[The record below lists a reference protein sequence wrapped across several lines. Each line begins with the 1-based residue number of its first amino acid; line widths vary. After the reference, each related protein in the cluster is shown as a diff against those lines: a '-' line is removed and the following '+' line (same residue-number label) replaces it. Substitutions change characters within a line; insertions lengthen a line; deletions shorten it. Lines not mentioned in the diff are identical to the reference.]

1 MQKVH
6 SLLADCKLVGIAT
19 NAQYSTLNFEC
30 SIQNELHRNF
40 TGSIATCGALAGDAF
55 LSWTLSVGRWTLS
68 VCSCL
73 DMKSQYDVVILG
85 AGHNGLVAAAYLGRA
100 GLSVLLL
107 EKNDY
112 IGGAATSQQVFPNY
126 DARLSRYAYLVSLLP
141 HKIIRDLGLKLELR
155 RRATASCTPY
165 VSHGHHNALLLSNVD
180 EEVSRRSMFE
190 LTGNDTEYEALK
202 RFYALPRV
210 FAERVWDSMLEPLVS
225 KGDMARWFK
234 DDPAGAGRESWHSLV
249 EEPLGNAIERY
260 LRDDLVRGL
269 VFTDAK
275 IGVLTHPHDPS
286 LLQNRCFLYHLIGNK
301 TGEWKVPV
309 GGMGAVSSEL
319 ERAARG
325 AGATMLTNIHIRAM
339 NVTGK
344 TRTVEFH
351 EDGKE
356 HTVEARFLLVN
367 FGRNLLA
374 KYTGRFFQPDR
385 TDEGSVFKI
394 NMLLSRLPKLK
405 AKKLSASEAFCGTFH
420 SDEGYEQMVVS
431 YDDASDSR
439 LPAKTPCEIYC
450 HTLTDD
456 SILAPELRDQGFHT
470 MTLFGLDAP
479 WSLFVRDNEAMRREG
494 EKRYLASINQ
504 WLEEPIESCL
514 AVSRDGR
521 PCIESKSAVDI
532 EDELGMYHGN
542 IFQTAPTFPFA
553 ELKEQVGTW
562 GVETQYENVFLCGS
576 SALRGGAVSGIPGHN
591 AAMKVLEITK
601 KTSNP
606 SLPGTGSAV
615 ASAQRST
622 SNVERGKIPAS

>member
-1 MQKVH
+1 M
-6 SLLADCKLVGIAT
+6 I
-19 NAQYSTLNFEC
+19 
-30 SIQNELHRNF
+30 
-40 TGSIATCGALAGDAF
+40 
-55 LSWTLSVGRWTLS
+55 
-68 VCSCL
+68 
-73 DMKSQYDVVILG
+73 KSRYDVVILG

-112 IGGAATSQQVFPNY
+112 IGGAATSAQVFPDY

-141 HKIIRDLGLKLELR
+141 QKIIRELGLKLELR
-155 RRATASCTPY
+155 RRAVASCTPY
-165 VSHGHHNALLLSNVD
+165 VNHGHHGALLVSNFD

-202 RFYALPRV
+202 KFYALPRA

-225 KGDMARWFK
+225 KEEMARRFQV
-234 DDPAGAGRESWHSLV
+234 DGVSRESWRSLA

-325 AGATMLTNIHIRAM
+325 AGATMLTNVQLEAL
-339 NVTGK
+339 NVIGK
-344 TRTVEFH
+344 TRTIEFRVN
-351 EDGKE
+351 GKGE
-356 HTVEARFLLVN
+356 TVEARFLMVN

-394 NMLLSRLPKLK
+394 NMLLTRLPKLK
-405 AKKLSASEAFCGTFH
+405 AKKTPASEAFCGTFH
-420 SDEGYEQMVVS
+420 SDEGYDQMIVS
-431 YDDASDSR
+431 HDEASDGR
-439 LPAKTPCEIYC
+439 LPEKTPCEIYC
-450 HTLTDD
+450 HTLTDS
-456 SILAPELRDQGFHT
+456 SILAPELREKGFHT

-479 WSLFVRDNEAMRREG
+479 WSLFVRANEAMRREA
-494 EKRYLASINQ
+494 EQRYLASINQ

-514 AVSRDGR
+514 AAASDGTL
-521 PCIESKSAVDI
+521 CVESKSPVDI
-532 EDELGMYHGN
+532 EDALGMYHGN

-553 ELKEQVGTW
+553 ERKEQVGTW
-562 GVETQYENVFLCGS
+562 GVETEFDNVFLCGS

-591 AAMKVLEITK
+591 AAMKVLEVVK
-601 KTSNP
+601 KTPN
-606 SLPGTGSAV
+606 T
-615 ASAQRST
+615 QHRI
-622 SNVERGKIPAS
+622 SNVEVRA